1 MATSYCSTR
10 WTEQERM
17 RGGILLTP
25 GDPKVKNHT
34 YYYWTPDRWWHEE
47 FFKGS
52 NLNMVCVSTFA
63 LKFLSKNIFCR
74 DSTNTMSIC
83 LRPGYQTHKH
93 GGSVWW
99 WRPSSLT
106 AWLLRMSNLPY
117 STYINLQCLSVQEWL
132 QSSSQLCF
140 NSEITCRWPRSPR
153 QSPFECLP
161 AHRAVLWGLKS
172 GAGIW
177 STGSSK
183 GLLGSLASG
192 ISLCYWLGTASSQY
206 DSTSEGFA
214 DCSSAYAVQMGG
226 LASVDLLFC
235 YDNWTYLN
243 LSITLL
249 LGL

>member
-106 AWLLRMSNLPY
+106 AWLLRMSHLPY
-117 STYINLQCLSVQEWL
+117 STYYSAALSTL
-132 QSSSQLCF
+132 IF
-140 NSEITCRWPRSPR
+140 NAYRSKNDSRAPLNCVSIQRSPAGGR
-153 QSPFECLP
+153 GALD
-161 AHRAVLWGLKS
+161 RAPLNAFQPTVRS
-172 GAGIW
+172 
-177 STGSSK
+177 
-183 GLLGSLASG
+183 
-192 ISLCYWLGTASSQY
+192 C
-206 DSTSEGFA
+206 
-214 DCSSAYAVQMGG
+214 GG
-226 LASVDLLFC
+226 WRAEQVYEALEAARDF
-235 YDNWTYLN
+235 
-243 LSITLL
+243 
-249 LGL
+249 